1 MKPTIAIVVILLS
14 VAVNGQDNDVVAEEA
29 VPQKTGTG
37 YSFTE
42 GPAVALDDSVYFTD
56 QSNDRIYRWVEQE
69 GITLWLEGTGR
80 SNGLYFNPDNKLV
93 ACADEQNRI
102 IFIDNNKEMKVL
114 HEEFALAVKSGIS
127 SLSLPAPLS
136 SP

>member
-56 QSNDRIYRWVEQE
+56 QSNDRIYYN
-69 GITLWLEGTGR
+69 IPH
-80 SNGLYFNPDNKLV
+80 NLYHD
-93 ACADEQNRI
+93 
-102 IFIDNNKEMKVL
+102 
-114 HEEFALAVKSGIS
+114 
-127 SLSLPAPLS
+127 LSK
-136 SP
+136 